1 MYDPRLDKLAN
12 VLVNHSTTVQPGE
25 IVLIEATGAVPEEPV
40 ISIMDKV
47 YEAGG
52 IPIVELKQ
60 NRIQRQL
67 ILRADKA
74 GMELIADY
82 EIYRMKKVD
91 AYIGIRGSENLFE
104 MSDVPTEAMQRYQK
118 HWLRPLNDIRVP
130 HTKWVVLRWPLPA
143 MAQQAEMSTEEFE
156 NFYFKVCTLDY
167 SRMESAMSPLK
178 ALMEETD
185 EVHIVGEDTDLK
197 FSIKDIPVIPCAGE
211 KNIPDGECFTAPVR
225 DSANGT
231 IHFNAAT
238 LYLGTTFTDIRLR
251 LENGNIV
258 EASANNRKNSKRLND
273 ILDTDAG
280 ARYIGEFA
288 IGINPHITDPI
299 LDTLFDEKI
308 AGSFHFTPGRA
319 YEVADNGNKSAIH
332 WDMISMQTPEHGGGE
347 IYFDGNLIRKDGRF
361 VHPALELLNPE
372 HLA

>member
-143 MAQQAEMSTEEFE
+143 MAQQAEDEHRGIREFL
-156 NFYFKVCTLDY
+156 FQSLHARLQPYGKCDVT
-167 SRMESAMSPLK
+167 SQS
-178 ALMEETD
+178 
-185 EVHIVGEDTDLK
+185 
-197 FSIKDIPVIPCAGE
+197 
-211 KNIPDGECFTAPVR
+211 PDG
-225 DSANGT
+225 
-231 IHFNAAT
+231 
-238 LYLGTTFTDIRLR
+238 
-251 LENGNIV
+251 GN
-258 EASANNRKNSKRLND
+258 R
-273 ILDTDAG
+273 
-280 ARYIGEFA
+280 
-288 IGINPHITDPI
+288 
-299 LDTLFDEKI
+299 
-308 AGSFHFTPGRA
+308 
-319 YEVADNGNKSAIH
+319 
-332 WDMISMQTPEHGGGE
+332 
-347 IYFDGNLIRKDGRF
+347 
-361 VHPALELLNPE
+361 
-372 HLA
+372 